1 VAHPALRVT
10 STAFFFGYVLLL
22 IGAGAWGVVLA
33 QLDMR
38 WLIGLKLG
46 ALGDETKANLL
57 SQYRFLRALELGFGI
72 FAVLH
77 RHRIFG
83 ERLYN
88 RLFLFVMGSGIA
100 ARLVGLAAD
109 GSPSPAMYV
118 FLVTEAI
125 GFVLI
130 FAYTRATVAP
140 A

>member
-22 IGAGAWGVVLA
+22 IAAGAAGAVLA
-33 QLDMR
+33 GLDMR

-46 ALGDETKANLL
+46 ALDEDTKANLM
-57 SQYRFLRALELGFGI
+57 SQYRFLRAIELGFGV

-77 RHRIFG
+77 RHRIYR
-83 ERLYN
+83 ERFYN

-100 ARLVGLAAD
+100 ARLIGIAVD
-109 GSPSPAMYV
+109 GSPSLAMYF
-118 FLVTEAI
+118 FLATEAI

-130 FAYTRATVAP
+130 YVYTRTTVEP